1 MSSSLSDQHRA
12 LLTSAV
18 TGTLVTIGP
27 DGSPHAAPVW
37 FMMDG
42 ESIIVSTRTN
52 SQKHRNVIRDG
63 RVSFSVIDPANPMSY
78 VEVRGVAAATDD
90 PTCAARDRVVRKHGF
105 ADGSGFDRPGTSRVS
120 IAITPGRT
128 LGR

>member
-1 MSSSLSDQHRA
+1 MSAALSDHHRA
-12 LLTSAV
+12 LLSSAV

-37 FMMDG
+37 FLIDG
-42 ESIIVSTRTN
+42 EALIVSTRTN
-52 SQKHRNVIRDG
+52 SQKHRNMARDG

-78 VEVRGVAAATDD
+78 VEIRGVAVADDD
-90 PTCAARDRVVRKHGF
+90 PTCAARDRVVQKHGF
-105 ADGSGFDRPGTSRVS
+105 ADGSGFDRPGTSRVRVT
-120 IAITPGRT
+120 ITPDRV